1 MNLTSDQVYISPG
14 TSLTIGFYSD
24 KSEEREGFSLQF
36 RAGITRFMNLK
47 NFTAMTK
54 FLQSCADCLKT
65 LIVWLAEAFLNL
77 IFSSGFT
84 T

>member
-47 NFTAMTK
+47 NFTEIQ
-54 FLQSCADCLKT
+54 LYNSDL
-65 LIVWLAEAFLNL
+65 
-77 IFSSGFT
+77 FSAGFT
-84 T
+84 I